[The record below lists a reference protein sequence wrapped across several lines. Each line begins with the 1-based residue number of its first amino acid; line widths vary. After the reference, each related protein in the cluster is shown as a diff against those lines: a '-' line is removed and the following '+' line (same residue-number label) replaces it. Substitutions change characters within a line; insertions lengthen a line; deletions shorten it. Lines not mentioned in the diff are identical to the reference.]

1 MWYFTP
7 FYAILRVIPSK
18 GLGVLAMFA
27 AIVVLFLV
35 PWLDRGEVKSIR
47 YRGLG
52 FKVALGIF
60 ALAFFLLGAIGAG
73 KTTEWIPK
81 SSAPKADLTFIE
93 NLFGRLLTLIY
104 FGFFAFLWAY
114 TYFG

>member
-1 MWYFTP
+1 M
-7 FYAILRVIPSK
+7 
-18 GLGVLAMFA
+18 AMFA

-35 PWLDRGEVKSIR
+35 PWLDRGTVKSIR

-60 ALAFFLLGAIGAG
+60 VIAFILLGAIGEG
-73 KTTEWIPK
+73 KTTEWIPQLFG
-81 SSAPKADLTFIE
+81 AKADVTFIE
-93 NLFGRLLTLIY
+93 NFFGRTLTLIY

-114 TYFG
+114 TYFGKEKTKPIPERVTTHA